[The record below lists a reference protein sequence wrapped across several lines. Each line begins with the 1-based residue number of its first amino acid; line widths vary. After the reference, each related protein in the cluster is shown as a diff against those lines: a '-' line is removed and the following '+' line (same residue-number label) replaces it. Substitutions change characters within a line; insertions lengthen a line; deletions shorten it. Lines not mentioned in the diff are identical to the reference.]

1 MDAQVSWAAR
11 WPQRVSQACL
21 TLAAVSL
28 LHVAAQAAAYRT
40 QNFTVDAPTP
50 QLAKEIG
57 DMAESCRRDLAI
69 EWLGRELPHWS
80 KPCPIKAMV
89 APRLGAGGATSFIF
103 DKGEVFGWDM
113 KVQGSRERV
122 LDSVIPHEVTHTV
135 FATHFRQ
142 PLPRWADEG
151 ACTTVE
157 HHSEI
162 RKQENML
169 IDFLR
174 TRRGIDFNS
183 MFMMREYPQDV
194 LPLYAQG
201 HSLAR
206 FLIDQKGK
214 RAFLNFLA
222 DGMQDEQWHRAIEKH
237 YGYKHLLALQNS
249 WLDWVKAGRPQI
261 SPVDGGTMLASA
273 QAPAAPDAR
282 GEVAAGTSALA
293 HAIEPAKTAPKAS
306 ATVEPAKTQAA
317 AASQPQGQMR
327 SVYGENAAWRP
338 QKRRPIVP
346 AETSEQQASSGAVAY
361 DASRQRQS
369 AWR

>member
-1 MDAQVSWAAR
+1 
-11 WPQRVSQACL
+11 
-21 TLAAVSL
+21 
-28 LHVAAQAAAYRT
+28 
-40 QNFTVDAPTP
+40 
-50 QLAKEIG
+50 
-57 DMAESCRRDLAI
+57 
-69 EWLGRELPHWS
+69 
-80 KPCPIKAMV
+80 
-89 APRLGAGGATSFIF
+89 
-103 DKGEVFGWDM
+103 
-113 KVQGSRERV
+113 VQGSRERV